1 MISLDTEHDTCID
14 LTDGWFE
21 NSALVVISIDKKLT
35 YRNFLH
41 QFKQPDVLV
50 GSAGE
55 LWPWTSFILARAWRV
70 STLDRLVGPPTETF
84 YSLLTLWTFICS
96 RFHLASIYRMTFTSK
111 RPAAVCE
118 CDFFSFSRFKN
129 HVISSLYFLLDSDWH
144 ISFVVKT
151 SLLFSSM

>member
-1 MISLDTEHDTCID
+1 MISLDTEHDIGITCID

-55 LWPWTSFILARAWRV
+55 L
-70 STLDRLVGPPTETF
+70 
-84 YSLLTLWTFICS
+84 
-96 RFHLASIYRMTFTSK
+96 
-111 RPAAVCE
+111 
-118 CDFFSFSRFKN
+118 
-129 HVISSLYFLLDSDWH
+129 
-144 ISFVVKT
+144 
-151 SLLFSSM
+151 